1 MVESSPT
8 ERIVEYPLGTILPD
22 YIPGLDIAELVQTGG
37 QKAVYRA
44 TIRGQVVALKLIA
57 LDSKEVTDEEAGTDI
72 SVAVERAQREVAIL
86 EQVDLPVL
94 ARRGPLG
101 LFTVPIDDGRWLG
114 FTEEWIEGRGLPDM
128 IREGRL
134 SPAQVA
140 RMGVDLVQAVCWL
153 SGQDVVHRDIKPAN
167 IIWAA
172 DRSRFVLLDPGVAFD
187 LRGPSLTLLPMPVGT
202 VPYFSPE
209 QMDPSRKRTMDFRSD
224 LFAIGV
230 VLYEAAAGEHP
241 FMTVRTTLSE
251 VMAGI
256 LTATPKALADRI
268 EDFPP
273 TLSDFVARLLGKEPH
288 LRYRMCD
295 HAREAIEEIAASFG
309 VNA

>member
-1 MVESSPT
+1 MA
-8 ERIVEYPLGTILPD
+8 EYPIGATLPE
-22 YIPGLDIAELVQTGG
+22 YIPDLDFAELVQTGG

-44 TIRGQVVALKLIA
+44 AIEGQIVALKLIA
-57 LDSKEVTDEEAGTDI
+57 LPPQEVIDEETGIDI
-72 SVAVERAQREVAIL
+72 SVEAARVQREVAIL
-86 EQVDLPVL
+86 EQVDVPVL
-94 ARRGPLG
+94 ARRGPRG
-101 LFTVPIDDGRWLG
+101 LFTIEIDGARWLG

-153 SGQDVVHRDIKPAN
+153 SGQDLVHRDIKPAN

-172 DRSRFVLLDPGVAFD
+172 DRSRFVLLDPGIAFD
-187 LRGPSLTLLPMPVGT
+187 LRGPSLTLLPVPVGT

-230 VLYEAAAGEHP
+230 VLYEATAGEHP
-241 FMTVRTTLSE
+241 FMTVGTTLSE
-251 VMAGI
+251 VVAGI
-256 LTATPKALADRI
+256 LTAIPQALADRI

-288 LRYRMCD
+288 LRYRRCD
-295 HAREAIEEIAASFG
+295 HAREAIEEIAASLG
-309 VNA
+309 VKA